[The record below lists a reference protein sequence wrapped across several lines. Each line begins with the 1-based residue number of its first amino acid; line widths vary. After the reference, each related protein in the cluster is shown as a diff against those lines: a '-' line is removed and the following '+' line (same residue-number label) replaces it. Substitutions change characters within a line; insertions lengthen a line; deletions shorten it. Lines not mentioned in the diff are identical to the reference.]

1 MAITLERRSYVEDV
15 AIADGLSTSKSLR
28 VLSRLRRDIIAGRLS
43 PGRKLSFGFLAQHYD
58 VGWSPLREALCQL
71 AAQGLVVLE
80 SQRGFHVAPVSRA
93 DLNDV
98 SAVRRHIEVHAL
110 GLSVELGDAAW
121 REQLVEA
128 SDAFS
133 RIAARAGDPRP
144 IDEEWQAMH
153 RRYHFA
159 LIGACDSPVLLQFC
173 KQIYDRFDRYRRLAI
188 PTQALMAGPARD
200 HHDITRASLAGRR
213 DEAQAL
219 LSRHIDEIAEVVAR
233 HFEGHAQGG
242 A

>member
-1 MAITLERRSYVEDV
+1 MSVTMAHAQGDDA
-15 AIADGLSTSKSLR
+15 AIADVLSTSKSGL

-43 PGRKLSFGFLAQHYD
+43 PGRKLSFAFLAAQYG

-93 DLNDV
+93 DLADV
-98 SAVRRHIEVHAL
+98 NAVRRHIEVHAL
-110 GLSVELGDAAW
+110 GLSVALGDAAW
-121 REQLVEA
+121 RERLAEA
-128 SDAFS
+128 SDRFS

-144 IDEEWQAMH
+144 IDEEWQATH

-188 PTQALMAGPARD
+188 PVQALMAGPARD
-200 HHDITRASLAGRR
+200 HHDITGAALAGRR

-219 LSRHIDEIAEVVAR
+219 LTRHIDEIAEVVAL
-233 HFEGHAQGG
+233 HFAVDSNGG